1 MVSTLLAN
9 RAASRSKQS
18 VEPAM
23 ARQVDR
29 DSQIEPARASQVD
42 RGSQIEPARSPRSI
56 GAARSRPVGQASSTQ
71 LQAGQDRKPRWV
83 ISLLIYIYIYIYID
97 INIYKN
103 KNKTKNKN
111 INIYIYK

>member
-1 MVSTLLAN
+1 MRASMVSTLLAN

-42 RGSQIEPARSPRSI
+42 RGSQIEPARASQVDRGSQI
-56 GAARSRPVGQASSTQ
+56 EASRGSQVDAKISARQLGSSVSLVG
-71 LQAGQDRKPRWV
+71 
-83 ISLLIYIYIYIYID
+83 
-97 INIYKN
+97 
-103 KNKTKNKN
+103 
-111 INIYIYK
+111 